1 MTLLNVIRLNMA
13 PLHMAH
19 RSDARHP
26 LRSMYLVRRA
36 MMRALVNIGL
46 GMAGMA
52 SIDTDEILEI
62 G

>member
-1 MTLLNVIRLNMA
+1 MALLNMT
-13 PLHMAH
+13 HT
-19 RSDARHP
+19 SDARHP
-26 LRSMYLVRRA
+26 LGSMHLVRRA

-52 SIDTDEILEI
+52 SIDTDEVLEI

>member
-1 MTLLNVIRLNMA
+1 MDFLNMA
-13 PLHMAH
+13 PLNMTHT
-19 RSDARHP
+19 SDARHP
-26 LRSMYLVRRA
+26 LGSMHLVRRA

-52 SIDTDEILEI
+52 SIDPDEILEI

>member
-1 MTLLNVIRLNMA
+1 MTLLNMARLN
-13 PLHMAH
+13 MAH

-26 LRSMYLVRRA
+26 LGSMYLVRRA